1 MVMPLKNNNRGVIMI
16 TKDPGKKHFYFSMI
30 KSGFRI
36 AGCVS
41 FLVIFF
47 WWIQWTLL
55 AFGVFVMAF
64 LVAEVIGIIEE
75 F

>member
-1 MVMPLKNNNRGVIMI
+1 MI
-16 TKDPGKKHFYFSMI
+16 TKDPGKKHFYFSMM

-36 AGCVS
+36 AGCVGFIAGLS
-41 FLVIFF
+41 V
-47 WWIQWTLL
+47 
-55 AFGVFVMAF
+55 GVFVMAF